1 MSRTAWI
8 LLILVVLVGGYTATF
23 YNGAI
28 RLDQEV
34 SNQWAKVETQ
44 YQRRFDLV
52 PNLEAATKGALKQE
66 KEVFGKL
73 AEARTRYGSAKSVE
87 ERVTAA
93 NQLEGALGRLLVVL
107 ENYPQLNST
116 KVVQDLMAQLEG
128 TENRIS
134 VERSRYND
142 AVTVFNTQIL
152 TFPGKLL
159 NSYFKFAP
167 RTRFEA
173 QKGAE
178 AAPKIEL

>member
-1 MSRTAWI
+1 MI
-8 LLILVVLVGGYTATF
+8 VVAVGGWVAMF

-34 SNQWAKVETQ
+34 QNQWAKVETQ

-66 KEVFGKL
+66 KEVFGAL
-73 AEARTRYGSAKSVE
+73 AEARTRYGGAKSTE

-93 NQLEGALGRLLVVL
+93 NQLESALSRLLVVV
-107 ENYPQLNST
+107 ENYPELKSSG
-116 KVVQDLMAQLEG
+116 VIRDLMAQLEG

-142 AVTVFNTQIL
+142 AVTSYNQHIL
-152 TFPGKLL
+152 IFPGSFL
-159 NSYFKFAP
+159 NAYFKFSP
-167 RTRFEA
+167 RSRFEA
-173 QKGAE
+173 QQGA
-178 AAPKIEL
+178 ATAPKINL

>member
-1 MSRTAWI
+1 MSKVAWV
-8 LLILVVLVGGYTATF
+8 LLGIVIVLGGWVATF
-23 YNGAI
+23 YNSAI

-66 KEVFGKL
+66 KEVFG
-73 AEARTRYGSAKSVE
+73 AIADARTRYGSAKSVE

-93 NQLEGALGRLLVVL
+93 NQLEGALSRLLVVV

-116 KVVQDLMAQLEG
+116 GVVRDLMAQLEG

-142 AVTVFNTQIL
+142 AVTTYDKHIL
-152 TFPGKLL
+152 VFPGSAL
-159 NSYFKFAP
+159 NAFFKFAP
-167 RTRFEA
+167 RSRFEA
-173 QKGAE
+173 QAGA
-178 AAPKIEL
+178 ATAPKINL

>member
-1 MSRTAWI
+1 MSRTAWF
-8 LLILVVLVGGYTATF
+8 LLILVVAIGGWIATF
-23 YNGAI
+23 YNGVV
-28 RLDQEV
+28 RLDQEA

-66 KEVFGKL
+66 QEVFGKL
-73 AEARTRYGSAKSVE
+73 AEARTRYGGAKSVE

-93 NQLEGALGRLLVVL
+93 NQLEGAIGRLLVVL
-107 ENYPQLNST
+107 ENYPKLTST
-116 KVVQDLMAQLEG
+116 DVIRDLMAGLEG

-142 AVTVFNTQIL
+142 AVTAYNTQIF
-152 TFPGKLL
+152 TFPGRTL
-159 NSYFKFAP
+159 NAYFKFAP